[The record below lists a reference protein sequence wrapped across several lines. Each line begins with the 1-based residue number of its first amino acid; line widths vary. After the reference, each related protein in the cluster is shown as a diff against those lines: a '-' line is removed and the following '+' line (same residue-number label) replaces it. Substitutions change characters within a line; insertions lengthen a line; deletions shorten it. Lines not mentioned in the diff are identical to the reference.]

1 MRPRSGWRFIFRLAV
16 DFNKPD
22 VNGWP
27 LPFVRR
33 ESFRE
38 SAPIF
43 KYSVPGRFGQERV
56 GWEPWHRQSFS
67 PSVLRLP
74 RWSTKKARHPW
85 NLLFIIF
92 LIITQQATNSA
103 GGCIQNLSAARQNA
117 PFNLFYL
124 PLRPPHLCPPTGHPR
139 SLLPFFLLFLPPP
152 PLSLAFSLSSLHTT
166 SLHYRSCLSVRRGP
180 SSCPL
185 AFKRPIPYWT
195 TFKGYSESKVRKWLG
210 EKKKKQ
216 VDRVRHLFVCPTD
229 LSGRRDSLKNS
240 NPVQICSF
248 LPLSSV
254 YRSLVYRSMYR
265 YVNFVENLYEL
276 ITFRILESSNQ
287 SLICNF
293 FFYIFKYSGNISK
306 KFRITWSRFFR
317 LL

>member
-43 KYSVPGRFGQERV
+43 KYSEPGRFGQERV

-124 PLRPPHLCPPTGHPR
+124 PLRPPHLCPPTGR
-139 SLLPFFLLFLPPP
+139 SLLPFFLLFLPPSP
-152 PLSLAFSLSSLHTT
+152 PSLSISLSLFPSYHNISPLSLLTLCPSRSLQLSAHFQASHSL
-166 SLHYRSCLSVRRGP
+166 LDNVQRVFRVEGP
-180 SSCPL
+180 EMVG
-185 AFKRPIPYWT
+185 R
-195 TFKGYSESKVRKWLG
+195 
-210 EKKKKQ
+210 KKKKK
-216 VDRVRHLFVCPTD
+216 T
-229 LSGRRDSLKNS
+229 GR
-240 NPVQICSF
+240 
-248 LPLSSV
+248 
-254 YRSLVYRSMYR
+254 
-265 YVNFVENLYEL
+265 
-276 ITFRILESSNQ
+276 Q
-287 SLICNF
+287 S
-293 FFYIFKYSGNISK
+293 
-306 KFRITWSRFFR
+306 
-317 LL
+317 

>member
-1 MRPRSGWRFIFRLAV
+1 MHSKFIGGATKRTL
-16 DFNKPD
+16 
-22 VNGWP
+22 
-27 LPFVRR
+27 
-33 ESFRE
+33 
-38 SAPIF
+38 
-43 KYSVPGRFGQERV
+43 
-56 GWEPWHRQSFS
+56 QSFLS
-67 PSVLRLP
+67 PSP
-74 RWSTKKARHPW
+74 PSP
-85 NLLFIIF
+85 
-92 LIITQQATNSA
+92 S
-103 GGCIQNLSAARQNA
+103 LSANRPSAIA
-117 PFNLFYL
+117 SSLF
-124 PLRPPHLCPPTGHPR
+124 P
-139 SLLPFFLLFLPPP
+139 SLSPP
-152 PLSLAFSLSSLHTT
+152 PLSLAFSLSSLRTT

-216 VDRVRHLFVCPTD
+216 VDRVRHLFVQRIYPGVVIPSKIQI
-229 LSGRRDSLKNS
+229 LY
-240 NPVQICSF
+240 ICSF

-276 ITFRILESSNQ
+276 IIFRILESSNQ

-317 LL
+317 LLDGFFNQ

>member
-16 DFNKPD
+16 DFNKLD

-43 KYSVPGRFGQERV
+43 KYSAPGRFGQERV

-152 PLSLAFSLSSLHTT
+152 LSLSRSSLRTTT
-166 SLHYRSCLSVRRGP
+166 SLHYRFWLSVRRGP
-180 SSCPL
+180 SNCPL
-185 AFKRPIPYWT
+185 AFKRPTPYWT

-210 EKKKKQ
+210 EKKKKA
-216 VDRVRHLFVCPTD
+216 
-229 LSGRRDSLKNS
+229 GR
-240 NPVQICSF
+240 
-248 LPLSSV
+248 
-254 YRSLVYRSMYR
+254 
-265 YVNFVENLYEL
+265 
-276 ITFRILESSNQ
+276 Q
-287 SLICNF
+287 S
-293 FFYIFKYSGNISK
+293 
-306 KFRITWSRFFR
+306 
-317 LL
+317 

>member
-139 SLLPFFLLFLPPP
+139 SLLPFFLLFLPPSTLY
-152 PLSLAFSLSSLHTT
+152 LSLSLSLLFVPRLSTIAPVSLSVAVPLAVRSLSSVPFPIGQ
-166 SLHYRSCLSVRRGP
+166 RSKGIQSRRSGNG
-180 SSCPL
+180 
-185 AFKRPIPYWT
+185 W
-195 TFKGYSESKVRKWLG
+195 V
-210 EKKKKQ
+210 KKKKQ
-216 VDRVRHLFVCPTD
+216 VDRVRHLFVQRIYPGVVIPSKIQI
-229 LSGRRDSLKNS
+229 LY
-240 NPVQICSF
+240 ICSF

-254 YRSLVYRSMYR
+254 YRSLVYRSMYC

-276 ITFRILESSNQ
+276 ITFRRILESEFN
-287 SLICNF
+287 L
-293 FFYIFKYSGNISK
+293 
-306 KFRITWSRFFR
+306 
-317 LL
+317 